1 MTVLQLI
8 FYAFST
14 VAIGAALLVVSS
26 ANPVRG
32 ALCLVLTFFAMAG
45 LWMLLRAEFLA
56 LVLVLVYVGA
66 VMTLF
71 LFVVMMLRVN
81 RVALWEGF
89 VRYLPISLL
98 IVLAVVG
105 IMISAIDPN
114 HLGLLQMPEPA
125 APAAGFSNTVSLG
138 DVLYTHYAFPFEVA
152 GALLL
157 AAIVAA
163 ISLTHSPRKRHKT
176 QNISEQQ
183 SVSPKNRLR
192 VIDMPSSPRVN
203 PTSTG
208 Q

>member
-32 ALCLVLTFFAMAG
+32 ALCLVLTFFAMAA

-56 LVLVLVYVGA
+56 LILVLVYVGA

-81 RVALWEGF
+81 RVAMWEGF

-138 DVLYTHYAFPFEVA
+138 EVLLHALCFP
-152 GALLL
+152 L
-157 AAIVAA
+157 
-163 ISLTHSPRKRHKT
+163 
-176 QNISEQQ
+176 
-183 SVSPKNRLR
+183 
-192 VIDMPSSPRVN
+192 
-203 PTSTG
+203 
-208 Q
+208 